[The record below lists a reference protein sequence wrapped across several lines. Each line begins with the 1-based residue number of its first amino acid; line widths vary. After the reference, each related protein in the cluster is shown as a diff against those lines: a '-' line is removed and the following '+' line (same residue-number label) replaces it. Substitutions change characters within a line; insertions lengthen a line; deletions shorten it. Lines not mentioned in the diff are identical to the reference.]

1 MKKQINIILGLALMA
16 QSCNTKVDQQ
26 GGDSKDT
33 AREVHQPVPAEQV
46 QQKVMIKDQ
55 NLNAI
60 YLQYL
65 ALSEALTEGRSADAR
80 INSNAIEAG
89 AREIRAGATLA
100 SAAARITN
108 AADLETQR
116 RYFSTLSNEM
126 IRLINNS
133 GVESGTVYVD
143 FCPMALNDKGAYWL
157 SSEKEIRNPYF
168 GDAMLNCGEV
178 KKTISQ

>member
-1 MKKQINIILGLALMA
+1 MKKPINIILGLALMA
-16 QSCNTKVDQQ
+16 MSCNAKGDQH
-26 GGDSKDT
+26 GGASKDT
-33 AREVHQPVPAEQV
+33 ARAVEQPAPAEQV
-46 QQKVMIKDQ
+46 QQKVVIKDQ

-65 ALSEALTEGRSADAR
+65 ELTKALTDERSADAR

-89 AREIRAGATLA
+89 AREITAGATLA
-100 SAAARITN
+100 SAAARITS
-108 AADLETQR
+108 APDLETQR
-116 RYFSTLSNEM
+116 RHFSTLSNEM
-126 IRLINNS
+126 VRLINNS
-133 GVESGTVYVD
+133 GLESGTVYVD